1 MENKIK
7 QIIAA
12 MRELESKL
20 QTATAEER
28 EDLLKQY
35 AALEREAQRL
45 QIELA
50 MSQNKREEK
59 KEFSLVKALREN
71 REIGRAHV

>member
-1 MENKIK
+1 MEEKIK
-7 QIIAA
+7 QTLAT

-35 AALEREAQRL
+35 AALERG
-45 QIELA
+45 
-50 MSQNKREEK
+50 KPPPD
-59 KEFSLVKALREN
+59 
-71 REIGRAHV
+71 

>member
-7 QIIAA
+7 QTIAA

-50 MSQNKREEK
+50 MS
-59 KEFSLVKALREN
+59 
-71 REIGRAHV
+71 

>member
-7 QIIAA
+7 QTIAA

-45 QIELA
+45 QIELS
-50 MSQNKREEK
+50 MSQNKRWEK
-59 KEFSLVKALREN
+59 QEF
-71 REIGRAHV
+71 